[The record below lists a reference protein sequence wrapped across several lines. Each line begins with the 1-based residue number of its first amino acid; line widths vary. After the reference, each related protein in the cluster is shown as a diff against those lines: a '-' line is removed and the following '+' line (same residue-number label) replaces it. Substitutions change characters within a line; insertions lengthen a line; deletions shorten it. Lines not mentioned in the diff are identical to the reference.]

1 MVKLLLTPPP
11 SKNGAPREKT
21 RVKYVVWSLNSC
33 DEKLIDNSFNSPADR
48 IGNTPLHLA
57 LGESKKAGYGVIV
70 TYTDLTSSHSDS
82 GHGSTAVILL
92 EEGGADRDRVNQDGQ
107 RPMEMQGTNEIEQ
120 KKVLDYVRSRVG

>member
-1 MVKLLLTPPP
+1 MLTGF
-11 SKNGAPREKT
+11 SVG
-21 RVKYVVWSLNSC
+21 
-33 DEKLIDNSFNSPADR
+33 SPADR

-57 LGESKKAGYGVIV
+57 LGECEGQSACELLYAEFN
-70 TYTDLTSSHSDS
+70 LSDS
-82 GHGSTAVILL
+82 GHGSTAVILI